1 MAQYG
6 ESITPL
12 SGAHRKI
19 DKLIPTP
26 NPHTRA
32 AKSSPTKAAAHRIA
46 EILTLRDA
54 RAET

>member
-1 MAQYG
+1 MPQYG
-6 ESITPL
+6 ESITPR
-12 SGAHRKI
+12 SGADMKA

-32 AKSSPTKAAAHRIA
+32 AKSSPTKAAHRIA

-54 RAET
+54 SAET